1 MLCEAFVHMV
11 KVPRRNEES
20 LGKVCFIYSTYTSRP
35 RLQARHPSFDWR
47 VHIFVFETSCTSRVV
62 LLKERERYTLSSVL
76 SRGQAWLFRERSAS
90 GATSFE
96 QLVLPR
102 RRFVARPAVPA
113 PEEDINHQYCPF
125 NESTHNIKV
134 ERIKILRS
142 SGVKLHLL
150 LSQWLY
156 ANLIP
161 VYAARKPAW
170 DLIKPSVLWV
180 SKQSKLCGGRAG
192 NDNQTLHDSNRFFH
206 SSSHR
211 SSALEKQQVGERQTC
226 LLLSRG
232 WVTEGDVNRGRR
244 TRRGSTLIQC

>member
-1 MLCEAFVHMV
+1 MFFPGETDLLASGRHI
-11 KVPRRNEES
+11 VPSLSGFLAYSHLSCSAKPLFIWLKFLEGTRNPWEKFALYIPLILRGLAYKHGIRVLIDE
-20 LGKVCFIYSTYTSRP
+20 YTSSC
-35 RLQARHPSFDWR
+35 LKQAVPL
-47 VHIFVFETSCTSRVV
+47 V
-62 LLKERERYTLSSVL
+62 LFCLKKGRDIHWVQCFPG
-76 SRGQAWLFRERSAS
+76 GQAWLFRERSAS

-142 SGVKLHLL
+142 SGVKLYLL

-180 SKQSKLCGGRAG
+180 SKQSKLCGGELAM
-192 NDNQTLHDSNRFFH
+192 TTKHCMTATV
-206 SSSHR
+206 SSIPVPID
-211 SSALEKQQVGERQTC
+211 LQP
-226 LLLSRG
+226 
-232 WVTEGDVNRGRR
+232 
-244 TRRGSTLIQC
+244 